1 MDPSQ
6 RVLATRLIEA
16 AIIATVTAG
25 ITMYAQQK
33 VIEHTIGSIE
43 ASLKNHTSRPWHEE
57 AGRLH
62 ARNEAALQQ
71 MDRLL
76 VDLERRVRAME
87 NGSRASR

>member
-1 MDPSQ
+1 MDQPQ
-6 RVLATRLIEA
+6 RILATRLIEA
-16 AIIATVTAG
+16 AIIAAITAG

-43 ASLKNHTSRPWHEE
+43 SSLTNHHTRPWHEE
-57 AGRLH
+57 TGRLL

-76 VDLERRVRAME
+76 ADLERRVRAIE